1 MVEVFELPVRRSR
14 GDRMPRDG
22 VRARAGDVIRVL
34 LRHQLRGRLN
44 PEWEVGV
51 REGPALCT
59 DRTNT
64 SLQKN
69 EL

>member
-1 MVEVFELPVRRSR
+1 MRCLCAAVAVTARRVMWS
-14 GDRMPRDG
+14 

-51 REGPALCT
+51 REGPAL
-59 DRTNT
+59 RGWNT
-64 SLQKN
+64 TTVD
-69 EL
+69 EARA